1 MQFLLYNHQKSKIY
15 LLQKIQIQIIS
26 ILSIFNILNFSTNE
40 KEKESQCIG
49 EYDDGLTILIK

>member
-1 MQFLLYNHQKSKIY
+1 
-15 LLQKIQIQIIS
+15 
-26 ILSIFNILNFSTNE
+26 LSIFNILNFSTNE